1 MKRKMIWAY
10 LYMPILFVIVGY
22 GTLYLVL
29 APFLNFVTSS
39 VDLILLNEAPTFDTK
54 NKSLFDG
61 ATVAQSTTDAP
72 QSIPSST
79 IDYPSIGD
87 EYGQLL
93 IDKVKIKSP
102 LTFGDRPEDL
112 RTGVGHF
119 NGSVFPGEQGTSL
132 IGGHNTTDL
141 GAMDLVDIGDMVT
154 IQTHYGTYLYTITQK
169 KVARFDDPTAIT
181 SLSTRG
187 EGHHLILYT
196 CYPVDMIGLTDDRLF
211 VYADLTSGPLI
222 DSTE

>member
-1 MKRKMIWAY
+1 MKKKMIWAY
-10 LYMPILFVIVGY
+10 FYMPILFVIVGY

-29 APFLNFVTSS
+29 APVLNLVTSS
-39 VDLILLNEAPTFDTK
+39 VDLILLNEAPTFDSKTD
-54 NKSLFDG
+54 SLFDE
-61 ATVAQSTTDAP
+61 AKVAEPKMDTSQT
-72 QSIPSST
+72 IPSST
-79 IDYPSIGD
+79 LNYPTIGD

-93 IDKVKIKSP
+93 IDKVNIKSK

-119 NGSVFPGEQGTSL
+119 NGSVFPGEMGTTL

-141 GAMDLVDIGDMVT
+141 GTMNLVEIGDQVT
-154 IQTHYGTYLYTITQK
+154 IQTHYGTYIYTITDK
-169 KVARFDDPTAIT
+169 KVARFDDPTAIAGI
-181 SLSTRG
+181 SAKR

-211 VYADLTSGPLI
+211 VYADLASGPLI
-222 DSTE
+222 DPDN